1 MKLRAYL
8 TRLIWISIAPLL
20 LLAAYFAVDD
30 LRDIEKRGAQEAN
43 DLARNVAA
51 SYDRQIRSRIGALR
65 MLGMSPLIDDPAHR
79 QELYAEAQSFR
90 QAFDSHVV
98 FADTSGQMLFNTRL
112 PLGAPLPKLPDVK
125 GHAAAPTAMATG
137 KLAVGDQFVGPVAG
151 ERLLAIA
158 LPVIRDERVTYLL
171 IATVEAGLLQ
181 NRLDEFVL
189 PADWTVTLRD
199 GKGETIARRPAAAAN
214 VATDPARHFTAALK
228 EAHWSV
234 AIDLPRDLRNPA
246 LLQSA
251 LALGVMIL
259 AATVAGM
266 LGGGFAARRLASA
279 MQTLTATSETARLAP
294 DGAST
299 TIAEVKAIRDTLL
312 ARDEDQ
318 KSVEAALKASEARFR
333 TLFGNASV
341 GIFVHDADSGQVLQA
356 NRRGLEMFGCDAVE
370 ELSTQR
376 FAAPPYSWQ
385 EALNSIRRTVHEGP
399 RHIEWLGRAKDG
411 RTFWH
416 DVQLQVVT
424 IDDVERVLAVM
435 VDIDDRKRAEQQL
448 RKLSLAVEQSTAM
461 FVITDLDS
469 RIEYVNEA
477 FVTTTGYSREEAL
490 GRTPGLLASGKT
502 PAATY
507 ESLRAALKQGL
518 VWQGEF
524 INRRKDGSEFL
535 DRAIVRPL
543 RQPDGTISHFVSV
556 QDDIT
561 EYRTL
566 QDEIDRHRHHLEELV
581 AQRTAELAEAKAAAE
596 AANVAKSAFLANM
609 SHEIR
614 TPMNAILG
622 FAHLLQR
629 TQPTPEQKERLEKL
643 AGAGEHLLRIINDI
657 LDLSKIDAGKLVLE
671 HVNFPLSAI
680 LDGARS
686 LIGEQARIKGLKVEV
701 DYDAVPTWLRGDP
714 TRLRQALLNF
724 ASNAVKFTEQG
735 TVFLRARLVQDDGA
749 RLLVR
754 FEVQDTGIGIHA
766 DHLAGL
772 FQVFQ
777 QVDSSTTRKYG
788 GTGLGLAITHRL
800 ALLMDGDAGVESVP
814 GVGSTFWFTAWVE
827 RGQAAPAIEAEA
839 IGDAELALR
848 RRHAGGRILLVEDD
862 PINQEVALNLLEDT
876 GLSIDVADDG
886 RQAVDMA
893 MAADYDLIL
902 MDMQM
907 PRMDGLEASRAI
919 HTIPGRERTPILAMT
934 ANAFDEDRRR
944 CEEAGM
950 NDFIVK
956 PVEPYHL
963 FATLLKWL
971 DQRRPSAPAGASAAP
986 AVSAERGARAADGT
1000 GMAPGNADVMDFS
1013 VAARNLRN
1021 NHAKVCELALKYL
1034 ATTRG
1039 ELPRLEAALRE
1050 ADWQTLRALGHRLK
1064 SPARALGAAGLA
1076 DLFQAVEKAS
1086 DAADADRIA
1095 ELLGESRHLLDRVAA
1110 AVERYSLETGGERS
1124 LADD

>member
-1 MKLRAYL
+1 MKLQAYL
-8 TRLIWISIAPLL
+8 TRLIWISIIPLL

-30 LRDIEKRGAQEAN
+30 LRDFERRGAQEAN

-51 SYDRQIRSRIGALR
+51 SYDRQIRSRIGALQ

-79 QELYAEAQSFR
+79 QELYAEAQSFH
-90 QAFDSHVV
+90 QAFGSHVV
-98 FADTSGQMLFNTRL
+98 FADTSGQMLLNTRL
-112 PLGAPLPKLPDVK
+112 PLGSPLPKLPDVK

-158 LPVIRDERVTYLL
+158 LPVIRDGRVTYIL

-181 NRLDEFVL
+181 TRLDEFVV
-189 PADWTVTLRD
+189 PSNWTVTLRD
-199 GKGETIARRPAAAAN
+199 GKEETIARRPATEANGAAENGA
-214 VATDPARHFTAALK
+214 VDPAKRFTAALK

-234 AIDLPRDLRNPA
+234 SVDLPRDLRNPA

-251 LALGVMIL
+251 VALGAMIL

-266 LGGGFAARRLASA
+266 LGGGIAARRLARA
-279 MQTLTATSETARLAP
+279 MQTLTTTPGAAP
-294 DGAST
+294 SAAGKSST
-299 TIAEVKAIRDTLL
+299 TIAEVQAIRDTLL
-312 ARDEDQ
+312 ARE
-318 KSVEAALKASEARFR
+318 EA
-333 TLFGNASV
+333 
-341 GIFVHDADSGQVLQA
+341 H
-356 NRRGLEMFGCDAVE
+356 RRA
-370 ELSTQR
+370 
-376 FAAPPYSWQ
+376 
-385 EALNSIRRTVHEGP
+385 
-399 RHIEWLGRAKDG
+399 
-411 RTFWH
+411 
-416 DVQLQVVT
+416 
-424 IDDVERVLAVM
+424 
-435 VDIDDRKRAEQQL
+435 IDDRMRAEQQL

-477 FVTTTGYSREEAL
+477 FVATTGYSREEAL
-490 GRTPGLLASGKT
+490 GRTPGILNSGKT

-507 ESLRAALKQGL
+507 ESLHAALKQGL

-543 RQPDGTISHFVSV
+543 RQPDGTISHYVSV

-566 QDEIDRHRHHLEELV
+566 HEEIDRHRHHLEELV
-581 AQRTAELAEAKAAAE
+581 AQRTTELAEAKAAAE

-629 TQPTPEQKERLEKL
+629 SQPTPEQQERLEKL

-671 HVNFPLSAI
+671 QVDFPLGSI
-680 LDGARS
+680 LDGVRS
-686 LIGEQARIKGLKVEV
+686 LIGEQARLKGLKVEL
-701 DYDAVPTWLRGDP
+701 DADAVPTWLRGDP

-724 ASNAVKFTEQG
+724 ASNAVKFTEHG
-735 TVFLRARLVQDDGA
+735 AVLLRARLLQDDGE

-800 ALLMDGDAGVESVP
+800 ALLMNGEAGVESEP
-814 GVGSTFWFTAWVE
+814 GVGSTFWFTAWLE
-827 RGQAAPAIEAEA
+827 RGEAAAPTIDTEPA
-839 IGDAELALR
+839 GDAEWQIR
-848 RRHAGGRILLVEDD
+848 RRHAGGRVLLVEDD
-862 PINQEVALNLLEDT
+862 PINQEVALTLLADT
-876 GLSIDVADDG
+876 GLRIDVADDG

-893 MAADYDLIL
+893 MAEDYDLIL

-919 HTIPGRERTPILAMT
+919 HTLPGRERTPILAMT
-934 ANAFDEDRRR
+934 ANAFDDDRRR

-956 PVEPYHL
+956 PVDPHHL

-971 DQRRPSAPAGASAAP
+971 ERRRPSSPAIAP
-986 AVSAERGARAADGT
+986 AVSDERPARVTAATGAS
-1000 GMAPGNADVMDFS
+1000 PGNSGVMDFS

-1021 NHAKVCELALKYL
+1021 NHAKVRELALKYL

-1039 ELPRLEAALRE
+1039 ELPRMEAARQQ

-1076 DLFQAVEKAS
+1076 DLFQAIERGC
-1086 DAADADRIA
+1086 DCADAGRVADLLGQLDQLLERIA
-1095 ELLGESRHLLDRVAA
+1095 AE
-1110 AVERYSLETGGERS
+1110 VERYPFATGGE
-1124 LADD
+1124 

>member
-1 MKLRAYL
+1 MKLQAYL
-8 TRLIWISIAPLL
+8 TRLIWISIIPLL
-20 LLAAYFAVDD
+20 LLVAYFAVDD
-30 LRDIEKRGAQEAN
+30 LRDIEKRGAQAAN

-51 SYDRQIRSRIGALR
+51 SYDRQIRSRVGVLQ
-65 MLGMSPLIDDPAHR
+65 MLGMSPLIDDPARRH
-79 QELYAEAQSFR
+79 ELYAEAQGFR
-90 QAFDSHVV
+90 QAFGSHAVL
-98 FADTSGQMLFNTRL
+98 ADTSGQMLFNTRL
-112 PLGAPLPKLPDVK
+112 PFGAPLPKLPEVK
-125 GHAAAPTAMATG
+125 GHAAAPTALATG
-137 KLAVGDQFVGPVAG
+137 KFAVGDQLVGPIDG
-151 ERLLAIA
+151 KRLLAIA
-158 LPVIRDERVTYLL
+158 LPVIREERVTYLL
-171 IATVEAGLLQ
+171 IATFEASLLQ
-181 NRLDEFVL
+181 NWLDDFSL
-189 PADWTVTLRD
+189 PPDWTVTLRD
-199 GKGETIARRPAAAAN
+199 GKGETIASRPAMAP
-214 VATDPARHFTAALK
+214 DPSDVRHLSVPLA

-234 AIDLPRDLRNPA
+234 SVDRPRALQSAP

-251 LALGVMIL
+251 VALAVMIL
-259 AATVAGM
+259 AATLAGM
-266 LGGGFAARRLASA
+266 LGGGFAARRLARA
-279 MQTLTATSETARLAP
+279 IQTLTTPPETGRLAA
-294 DGAST
+294 GKSST
-299 TIAEVKAIRDTLL
+299 TIAEVQAIRDTLL
-312 ARDEDQ
+312 AREEEQ
-318 KSVEAALKASEARFR
+318 K
-333 TLFGNASV
+333 
-341 GIFVHDADSGQVLQA
+341 
-356 NRRGLEMFGCDAVE
+356 
-370 ELSTQR
+370 
-376 FAAPPYSWQ
+376 
-385 EALNSIRRTVHEGP
+385 
-399 RHIEWLGRAKDG
+399 
-411 RTFWH
+411 
-416 DVQLQVVT
+416 
-424 IDDVERVLAVM
+424 RV
-435 VDIDDRKRAEQQL
+435 IDDRKRAEQQL

-477 FVTTTGYSREEAL
+477 FVATTGYSREEAL
-490 GRTPGLLASGKT
+490 GRTPGILASGKT

-507 ESLRAALKQGL
+507 ESLRAALEQGL

-566 QDEIDRHRHHLEELV
+566 HDEVDRHRHHLEELV
-581 AQRTAELAEAKAAAE
+581 TQRTAELAEAKAAAE

-629 TQPTPEQKERLEKL
+629 GHPTAEQKDRLDKL

-657 LDLSKIDAGKLVLE
+657 LDLSKIEAGKLVLE
-671 HVNFPLSAI
+671 HVNFPLGSI

-686 LIGEQARIKGLKVEV
+686 LIGEQARVKGLAMEV
-701 DYDAVPTWLRGDP
+701 DLDAVPTWLRGDP

-724 ASNAVKFTEQG
+724 ASNAVKFTERG
-735 TVFLRARLVQDDGA
+735 SVFLRTRLIQDDGD

-754 FEVQDTGIGIHA
+754 FEVEDTGIGIHA

-772 FQVFQ
+772 FRVFQ

-800 ALLMDGDAGVESVP
+800 ALLMGGEAGVESVP
-814 GVGSTFWFTAWVE
+814 GVGSTFWFTAWLE
-827 RGQAAPAIEAEA
+827 RGEAAAPAVAAEVV
-839 IGDAELALR
+839 GDAELALR

-862 PINQEVALNLLEDT
+862 PVNQEVALTLLEDS

-893 MAADYDLIL
+893 MAEDYDLIL

-971 DQRRPSAPAGASAAP
+971 DERRPSASVAPVAVPDEHFGRVATTAGSP
-986 AVSAERGARAADGT
+986 
-1000 GMAPGNADVMDFS
+1000 PGNADVIDFS
-1013 VAARNLRN
+1013 VAERNLRN
-1021 NHAKVCELALKYL
+1021 NQVKVKDLARKYL
-1034 ATTRG
+1034 TTTRG
-1039 ELPRLEAALRE
+1039 ELPRMQAALQE
-1050 ADWQTLRALGHRLK
+1050 ADWQALRALGHRLK
-1064 SPARALGAAGLA
+1064 SPARALGAGGLA
-1076 DLFQAVEKAS
+1076 DLFQAIEKGCDSAE
-1086 DAADADRIA
+1086 AGRVAD
-1095 ELLGESRHLLDRVAA
+1095 LLGELSQLLERVAA
-1110 AVERYSLETGGERS
+1110 EVERYPFATGGE
-1124 LADD
+1124 